1 MKKSNIIKTKAKVLY
16 GIREFIRIL
25 PFHILVMGSV
35 FTIATIFGKYAEAVC
50 FLVAF
55 FTLRYKFDKTYHSDS
70 PVVCM
75 TMTISMFSISVIV
88 CLPIY
93 TSLFFSIFLAYI
105 DGYILWFLRDR
116 KDGKMLAEKLELQ
129 VDELMAK
136 ISHKDIYSMEQD
148 ELYKH
153 CRSRGLSEE
162 ECRIAYFVVIERLKG
177 KELYNALGYCDRHC
191 KRIRKK
197 VLNKIDK

>member
-1 MKKSNIIKTKAKVLY
+1 MKKNNIIKAKAKVLY

-35 FTIATIFGKYAEAVC
+35 FTIATIFNKYAEAVC

-70 PVVCM
+70 MVVCM
-75 TMTISMFSISVIV
+75 TMTISMFSISVII

-93 TSLFFSIFLAYI
+93 TSLFFSIFL
-105 DGYILWFLRDR
+105 GYLDSYLLWFLRDT
-116 KDGKMLAEKLELQ
+116 KDYKILAKRLQ
-129 VDELMAK
+129 IEINRLLLK
-136 ISHKDIYSMEQD
+136 ISHKNIYAMSQD

-153 CRSRGLSEE
+153 CRDCGLSEE

>member
-1 MKKSNIIKTKAKVLY
+1 MKKNNKTKLKAAILY
-16 GIREFIRIL
+16 KTREFIRIL

-35 FTIATIFGKYAEAVC
+35 FIIATIFNKYLEAIC

-70 PVVCM
+70 AVVCM
-75 TMTISMFSISVIV
+75 TMTISMFSISVII

-93 TSLFFSIFLAYI
+93 TSLFFSIFLAYL
-105 DGYILWFLRDR
+105 DGYILWFIRDW
-116 KDGKMLAEKLELQ
+116 KDHKMMAEKLQTELN
-129 VDELMAK
+129 DLLAK
-136 ISHKDIYSMEQD
+136 ISHKNIYAMSQD
-148 ELYKH
+148 ELYNH
-153 CRSRGLSEE
+153 CRSCGLSEE

-197 VLNKIDK
+197 VIEKIDK